1 MSSLNPRLNG
11 SRQLHRL
18 VEKVAKFCGTAE
30 NKMLHRL
37 VEKVAK
43 SRGTA
48 ENKTQESFPFLRFG
62 SRNNHANIITSHI
75 T

>member
-1 MSSLNPRLNG
+1 MA
-11 SRQLHRL
+11 QLKTRWL
-18 VEKVAKFCGTAE
+18 VEKVAKCRGTAE

-48 ENKTQESFPFLRFG
+48 EN
-62 SRNNHANIITSHI
+62 
-75 T
+75 